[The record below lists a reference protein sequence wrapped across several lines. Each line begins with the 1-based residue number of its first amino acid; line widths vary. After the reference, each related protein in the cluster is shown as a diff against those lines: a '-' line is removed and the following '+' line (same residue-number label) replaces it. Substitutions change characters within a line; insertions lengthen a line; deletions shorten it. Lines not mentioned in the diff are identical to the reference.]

1 MVTGVTSCRW
11 RQENVALKLDQVMRL
26 KELELV
32 KTRPRKAVSDLTL
45 DKPILEEAAP
55 GNY

>member
-1 MVTGVTSCRW
+1 MTSCRW
-11 RQENVALKLDQVMRL
+11 RQENFALKLDHGMRL

-55 GNY
+55 GNC